1 MTAEPRRDSQSLR
14 LIEVAAVYS
23 TEELEAWAARIVR
36 EEIADAE
43 FDADGNARFQS
54 QDTRPA
60 PGITAS
66 IWTVDGHRVE
76 TGSQRNGDS
85 AASGDAPRAIPY
97 GDALPERWKSAMPPW
112 VAFLCDEGSS
122 TSKGPV

>member
-76 TGSQRNGDS
+76 P
-85 AASGDAPRAIPY
+85 AASGTGIPQRPETHLGPSLMGMLY
-97 GDALPERWKSAMPPW
+97 RSAGNPALRS
-112 VAFLCDEGSS
+112 
-122 TSKGPV
+122 